1 MMDQLT
7 VPARWA
13 ARWHLT
19 GAGVENVWL
28 FPREVIDCP
37 SGRILVTGPN
47 GTGKTT
53 LLEKLC
59 PHLLDP
65 TAVQN
70 LSSGKNRGTTL
81 ESLMKTG
88 STGRRR
94 VGYVWLSFSP
104 PQAGPE
110 AGTQTAHYGLRL
122 DYAQGT
128 NPAVVRTGFMMP
140 AVPGS
145 DRDDLSVLS
154 LEAFTQYVT
163 GHGGTVFDRLDAYV
177 TDLAE
182 RVFGCPPAKL
192 QQIAHRI
199 KKLRNPG
206 LLGELTPGQAEQ
218 ELHGVLPRV
227 SPEVLHVT
235 RQALAAAEATRARY
249 TQAEKTAVLLH
260 DLSAAWLHSCARTV
274 LSTIDDALEHSAA
287 WHQAQAEAEEA
298 EAHAATSAQRHQE
311 LIALV
316 AELDVLER
324 ETDSRA
330 RTLEQDASSSDL
342 AQARERADLCTTGHQ
357 QAEELLLAR
366 REAAAG
372 AAEHL
377 DVAVAGV
384 REVMESVTRTCAE
397 AGVPGPVAS
406 PVHVEA
412 TEQTPVTIGGRDFG
426 TLTEITAEVSEGAV
440 DQAVSVLEEAGRRQ
454 QQRSQNAHVL
464 VLAHHGVDEAQQEGN
479 QARARADAAAEA
491 AGMALARHREAHDA
505 VQATVTD
512 LSGAVQRWAV
522 ATQAAV
528 RTPGFDLAAVAADA
542 RAWPL
547 TQEFTGAVRDAAV
560 LAGRVTALAADF
572 SSRVRQRAQHHQ
584 EQADA
589 FRRAAAQAAERAR
602 MWSSGKLPAVPG
614 PAWVETSDDSD
625 CFAMAVDWRPG
636 ALPTGVARDTVEAA
650 MAAAGLLS
658 ATLSPQGL
666 AGDSGWRVRALGPE
680 LPAQDSLAS
689 VLTAVPGR
697 LTEVTQA
704 VLRHIGYAPTA
715 TQEPVGNTPDL
726 LIGADGTYRCGPL
739 TARPPWAV
747 HGGAPMASHVGIEAR
762 RTAAQRAAAA
772 ARRECDRCE
781 QAATRHARASARFT
795 QYEALVAEVA
805 ERFPHQLSGA
815 ASQAEAV
822 RAECAV
828 FEQDARARA
837 TEEDRLAQEK
847 EGQFRRVLAQWRAQ
861 AAAYG
866 LPDRLDLV
874 RGEAETSARRADLL
888 GHAVDEMRGVSAL
901 LDGVARAAQRATVAR
916 QEADLSRQGAV
927 ASFGR
932 LSHALA
938 ALQACQQRSGM
949 DERALVHEAVTAR
962 QAHRD
967 VQERLTQAR
976 TDLSEANADAAAAG
990 QTRKDAARRLQESRP
1005 RAEACLNEVRRC
1017 LALDGLVQA
1026 LAWAQADTAPG
1037 CEDAGPWL
1045 KQLRDRL
1052 TTVPRPSA
1060 GLDACADALR
1070 HHLVAAAGE
1079 DWSMGHGPA
1088 PEKMPTHQMSLAGR
1102 RMSPHEAAQVAE
1114 ERQAE
1119 ALAAYSAAD
1128 EHALENFVL
1137 GRIPAAISTAWVELQ
1152 DWVGTINDQMKL
1164 TAASSG
1170 VGVQIEIAL
1179 RRDLTPSIATIHH
1192 LTCEVGEAERTP
1204 EQQRRIGQELL
1215 AVLRLGEQDHAGP
1228 TTQRADRLS
1237 EAIDIRTWVT
1247 VKYMITRP
1255 GATRRERWGARGVT
1269 VSKGE
1274 SRLIVLAPLLA
1285 ALAAEYRDLPPH
1297 AARLCALDEV
1307 PGDVDDQGRDGI
1319 AAYLAS
1325 LDLDLMSTSHNWDGS
1340 PGAWDGIDI
1349 FELEEGPDDTV
1360 IAFPVRVYG
1369 PQLQY
1374 ATGHHATAAP
1384 DTAAPSSAGS

>member
-1 MMDQLT
+1 MDQLT
-7 VPARWA
+7 VPPRWA
-13 ARWHLT
+13 ARWHLA

-128 NPAVVRTGFMMP
+128 NPAVVRTAFTMP
-140 AVPGS
+140 VVPGS

-163 GHGGTVFDRLDAYV
+163 GHGGTVFDRLDDYV

-182 RVFGCPPAKL
+182 RVFGCPPARL
-192 QQIAHRI
+192 QQIARRI

-206 LLGELTPGQAEQ
+206 LLGELTPAQAEQ

-235 RQALAAAEATRARY
+235 RQALAAAEDTRARY
-249 TQAEKTAVLLH
+249 MQAEKTAALLQ
-260 DLSAAWLHSCARTV
+260 DLSSAWLHSCARTV
-274 LSTIDDALEHSAA
+274 LSAIDDALEHSAA
-287 WHQAQAEAEEA
+287 WHRAQAEAEEA
-298 EAHAATSAQRHQE
+298 EARAATSAHRHQE
-311 LIALV
+311 LTVLV

-324 ETDSRA
+324 EKNSRA
-330 RTLEQDASSSDL
+330 QALEQDAASSDL
-342 AQARERADLCTTGHQ
+342 TRARERADLCTTGHQ

-366 REAAAG
+366 RGAAAA

-377 DVAVAGV
+377 DAAVASV
-384 REVMESVTRTCAE
+384 REVMVSVTRTCAE
-397 AGVPGPVAS
+397 AGVPGPVAF
-406 PVHVEA
+406 PVHVER
-412 TEQTPVTIGGRDFG
+412 TEQAPVTIGGRDFG
-426 TLTEITAEVSEGAV
+426 TLTEITADVSPGAV
-440 DQAVSVLEEAGRRQ
+440 DQAVSALEEAARRQ
-454 QQRSQNAHVL
+454 QQRSANAKVL
-464 VLAHHGVDEAQQEGN
+464 VLAHHGVDEAQQEGS

-491 AGMALARHREAHDA
+491 AGMALARHREAQEA
-505 VQATVTD
+505 VYATVTE
-512 LSGAVQRWAV
+512 LSGAVQQWAV

-528 RTPGFDLAAVAADA
+528 RAPGFDLATVAADA
-542 RAWPL
+542 QEWPL
-547 TQEFTGAVRDAAV
+547 AHEFTGAVRDAAA
-560 LAGRVTALAADF
+560 LAGRVTALAAGF

-584 EQADA
+584 QQAVA
-589 FRRAAAQAAERAR
+589 ARQAAAQAAERAWL
-602 MWSSGKLPAVPG
+602 WSSGKLPALPG
-614 PAWVETSDDSD
+614 PAWLETSDDSG

-636 ALPTGVARDTVEAA
+636 ALPAGVARDTVEAA

-658 ATLSPQGL
+658 ATLSPHGL
-666 AGDSGWRVRALGPE
+666 AGDSGWLVRPLGPE
-680 LPAQDSLAS
+680 LPIEDSLAS
-689 VLTAVPGR
+689 ILTAVPGR
-697 LTEVTQA
+697 LAEVTQV

-715 TQEPVGNTPDL
+715 TQVEPAGSDPDL

-747 HGGAPMASHVGIEAR
+747 HGGAPMASHVGTEAR
-762 RTAAQRAAAA
+762 RAAAQRAAAA
-772 ARRECDRCE
+772 AQRECDRFE
-781 QAATRHARASARFT
+781 QAAARHARASARLT
-795 QYEALVAEVA
+795 QYEALVAKAA
-805 ERFPHQLSGA
+805 ERFPHELSGA

-874 RGEAETSARRADLL
+874 HGEAETAARGADLL
-888 GHAVDEMRGVSAL
+888 GRAAEETRGVTAL
-901 LDGVARAAQRATVAR
+901 LDGVARAAQRAVVAR
-916 QEADLSRQGAV
+916 QDADRSRQGAV
-927 ASFGR
+927 ASFGQ
-932 LSHALA
+932 LSDALA

-949 DERALVHEAVTAR
+949 DELALVQEAAAAR

-967 VQERLTQAR
+967 VLERLTQAR
-976 TDLSEANADAAAAG
+976 ADLGEANAAAATAA
-990 QTRKDAARRLQESRP
+990 QTKKDAARRLQESQP
-1005 RAEACLNEVRRC
+1005 RAEASLNEVRRC
-1017 LALDGLVQA
+1017 LALDGLPQA
-1026 LAWAQADTAPG
+1026 LVWTQADTEPG
-1037 CEDAGPWL
+1037 CEDAGAWL
-1045 KQLRDRL
+1045 EQLRERL
-1052 TTVPRPSA
+1052 ATIPRPSA

-1070 HHLVAAAGE
+1070 HHLAAAAGE
-1079 DWSMGHGPA
+1079 DWCMGHGPA
-1088 PEKMPTHQMSLAGR
+1088 PERMPTHQMSLAGR
-1102 RMSPHEAAQVAE
+1102 RMSPHEAARVAA

-1119 ALAAYSAAD
+1119 ARAAYSAAD

-1152 DWVGTINDQMKL
+1152 DWVGRINDQMKL

-1179 RRDLTPSIATIHH
+1179 RRDLAPSIATIHH
-1192 LTCEVGEAERTP
+1192 LTCEVGEADRTP

-1215 AVLRLGEQDHAGP
+1215 AVMRLGEQDHAGP
-1228 TTQRADRLS
+1228 GSQRADRLS

-1349 FELEEGPDDTV
+1349 FELEKGPDDTV
-1360 IAFPVRVYG
+1360 IAFPVRVYS

-1374 ATGHHATAAP
+1374 ATGHHAAAALDATAL
-1384 DTAAPSSAGS
+1384 SSAGS

>member
-1 MMDQLT
+1 M
-7 VPARWA
+7 
-13 ARWHLT
+13 
-19 GAGVENVWL
+19 
-28 FPREVIDCP
+28 
-37 SGRILVTGPN
+37 
-47 GTGKTT
+47 
-53 LLEKLC
+53 
-59 PHLLDP
+59 
-65 TAVQN
+65 
-70 LSSGKNRGTTL
+70 
-81 ESLMKTG
+81 
-88 STGRRR
+88 
-94 VGYVWLSFSP
+94 
-104 PQAGPE
+104 
-110 AGTQTAHYGLRL
+110 
-122 DYAQGT
+122 
-128 NPAVVRTGFMMP
+128 
-140 AVPGS
+140 
-145 DRDDLSVLS
+145 
-154 LEAFTQYVT
+154 
-163 GHGGTVFDRLDAYV
+163 FDRLDEYV

-192 QQIAHRI
+192 QQIARRI

-249 TQAEKTAVLLH
+249 MQAEKTAALLQ

-274 LSTIDDALEHSAA
+274 LSTIDDALEHCAA
-287 WHQAQAEAEEA
+287 WHRAQAEAEEA
-298 EAHAATSAQRHQE
+298 EARAATSAHRHQE
-311 LIALV
+311 LAAVV

-324 ETDSRA
+324 EKNSRA
-330 RTLEQDASSSDL
+330 QTLEQDAASSDL
-342 AQARERADLCTTGHQ
+342 TRARERADLCTTGHR

-366 REAAAG
+366 RGAAAA

-377 DVAVAGV
+377 DAAVAGV

-406 PVHVEA
+406 PVHVER
-412 TEQTPVTIGGRDFG
+412 TEQAPVTIGGRDFG
-426 TLTEITAEVSEGAV
+426 TLTEITADVSPGTV
-440 DQAVSVLEEAGRRQ
+440 DQAVSALEEAGRRQ
-454 QQRSQNAHVL
+454 QQRSANAKVL

-491 AGMALARHREAHDA
+491 AGMALARHREAHEA
-505 VQATVTD
+505 VHATVTE
-512 LSGAVQRWAV
+512 LSSAVQQWA
-522 ATQAAV
+522 ATTQAAV
-528 RTPGFDLAAVAADA
+528 RTPGFDLATVAVDA
-542 RAWPL
+542 REWPL
-547 TQEFTGAVRDAAV
+547 AHEFTGAVRDAAA
-560 LAGRVTALAADF
+560 LAGRVTALAAGF
-572 SSRVRQRAQHHQ
+572 SSRTRQRAQHHQ
-584 EQADA
+584 QQADA
-589 FRRAAAQAAERAR
+589 ARQAAAQAAERAR
-602 MWSSGKLPAVPG
+602 MWSSGKLPALPG
-614 PAWVETSDDSD
+614 PAWLETSDDSN

-636 ALPTGVARDTVEAA
+636 ALPAGAARDTVEAA

-666 AGDSGWRVRALGPE
+666 AGDSGWLVRPLGPE
-680 LPAQDSLAS
+680 LPAEQSLAS
-689 VLTAVPGR
+689 ILTAVPGR
-697 LTEVTQA
+697 LAEVTHA
-704 VLRHIGYAPTA
+704 VLRRIGYAPTA
-715 TQEPVGNTPDL
+715 THAGSDPDL

-762 RTAAQRAAAA
+762 RTAAQRAAAVA
-772 ARRECDRCE
+772 QRECDRFE
-781 QAATRHARASARFT
+781 QAAARHAQASARFT
-795 QYEALVAEVA
+795 QYEAMVAEVA
-805 ERFPHQLSGA
+805 ERFPQELSGA

-874 RGEAETSARRADLL
+874 RGEAETAARGADLL
-888 GHAVDEMRGVSAL
+888 GRAAGEMRGVSAL
-901 LDGVARAAQRATVAR
+901 LDGVARAAQRAAVAR
-916 QEADLSRQGAV
+916 QDADLSRQGAV
-927 ASFGR
+927 TSFGR
-932 LSHALA
+932 LSDALA

-949 DERALVHEAVTAR
+949 DERALVQEVAAAR
-962 QAHRD
+962 QAHRE
-967 VQERLTQAR
+967 VLERLTQAR
-976 TDLSEANADAAAAG
+976 ADLSEANAAAAAAA

-1017 LALDGLVQA
+1017 LTLDGLAQA
-1026 LAWAQADTAPG
+1026 LTWTQADTAPG

-1045 KQLRDRL
+1045 EQLRERL
-1052 TTVPRPSA
+1052 ATVPRPSA

-1070 HHLVAAAGE
+1070 HHLAAAAGE

-1102 RMSPHEAAQVAE
+1102 RMSPHEAAQVAA

-1119 ALAAYSAAD
+1119 ALTAYSAAD

-1152 DWVGTINDQMKL
+1152 DWVGRINDQMKL

-1192 LTCEVGEAERTP
+1192 LTCEIGEADRTP
-1204 EQQRRIGQELL
+1204 EHQRRIGQELL
-1215 AVLRLGEQDHAGP
+1215 AVMRLGEQDHAGP
-1228 TTQRADRLS
+1228 TSQRADRLS

-1319 AAYLAS
+1319 AAYIAS

-1349 FELEEGPDDTV
+1349 FELEKGPDDTV
-1360 IAFPVRVYG
+1360 IAFPVRVYS

-1374 ATGHHATAAP
+1374 ATGHHTAAAP
-1384 DTAAPSSAGS
+1384 DTATPAAGS